1 MIKLV
6 IITLVVTL
14 VVMQTLAF
22 CKAAKDDYNVIEQS
36 KNEK

>member
-6 IITLVVTL
+6 IVTVVTL

>member
-1 MIKLV
+1 MVKLV
-6 IITLVVTL
+6 IVAVVTL

>member
-1 MIKLV
+1 MVKLIMAILV
-6 IITLVVTL
+6 ILL
-14 VVMQTLAF
+14 VMQTLAF

>member
-1 MIKLV
+1 MVKLIIAILV
-6 IITLVVTL
+6 ILL
-14 VVMQTLAF
+14 VMQTLAF